1 MALLSYRNL
10 AIAFSGPRLLDDA
23 ALTIEKRDRICLIGR
38 NGEGKSTL
46 LRILS
51 GEQAP
56 VKGQIEAIPDLRVA
70 KLDQE
75 VPDHLEGTVFDIV
88 AAGLGKS
95 AAVVAEYHR
104 IAHDYAEKPEDTT
117 LAAQLDELQAQ
128 IDREDSWALENRV
141 ETIIDRV
148 ELDADRAF
156 SALSGGNKRRA
167 LLARALVTDPHI
179 LLLDEPTNHLDIPGI
194 QWLEE
199 FLRKTDIALLFV
211 SHDRAFI
218 RSVANRILDLD
229 RGTLTKFN
237 CDYETYLK
245 RKSDLLDAQANQEA
259 VFDKKLAEE
268 EVWIRKGIQARRTR
282 NEGRVRALFKMR
294 EERAQRRNI
303 IGTSNLQ
310 LNEAQ
315 ISGRKVIDVD
325 SINYRWDAKP
335 LIDDFSTTIW
345 RGDKIGIVGLNGSGK
360 TTLLNLLLK
369 KLEPNSGSISHGTKL
384 EVAYFDQHR
393 AQLDESLSVMENV
406 SPYSDTVKINGHNRH
421 ILTYLQDFLF
431 TPHAARSPI
440 TKLSGGERAR
450 LLLARLFLQPANVLV
465 LDEPTN
471 DLDIETV
478 ELLEER
484 LLEFDGTLLIVSH
497 DRSFLNNVVTS
508 TIALEGN
515 GQVREYVGGCDEWLE
530 QHESSKAKPAA
541 KSAAK
546 VEPVSAAPSQSQ
558 TKPRK
563 LSNKEREALKT
574 LPGKIEQLEKAH
586 AELSAKMATA
596 EYYQDAANDP
606 AKDAQALEQLEAET
620 LEAYE
625 RWEAIEAL
633 ANG

>member
-10 AIAFSGPRLLDDA
+10 AIAFSGPRLLDNA
-23 ALTIEKRDRICLIGR
+23 ALTIEKQDRICLIGR

-56 VKGQIEAIPDLRVA
+56 DTGQIEAIPGLRVT

-75 VPDHLEGTVFDIV
+75 VPAGLEGSVFDIV
-88 AAGLGKS
+88 AAGLGS
-95 AAVVAEYHR
+95 EADIVAEYHR
-104 IAHDYAEKPEDTT
+104 VAHDFAENPEDQT
-117 LAAQLDELQAQ
+117 LAAKLDDLQAA
-128 IDREDSWALENRV
+128 IDRSDSWALENKV
-141 ETIIDRV
+141 ESIINRV
-148 ELDADRAF
+148 ELDPDSQF
-156 SALSGGNKRRA
+156 NALSGGNKRRV
-167 LLARALVTDPHI
+167 LLARALVNEPHI

-194 QWLEE
+194 QWLES
-199 FLRKTDIALLFV
+199 FLGKTDIALLFV

-218 RSVANRILDLD
+218 RRVANRILDLD
-229 RGTLTKFN
+229 RGVLTKFN
-237 CDYETYLK
+237 CDYATYLK
-245 RKSDLLDAQANQEA
+245 RKTELLEAQSNQQA

-294 EERAQRRNI
+294 QERAKRREM
-303 IGTSNLQ
+303 IGSSNLQ

-315 ISGRKVIDVD
+315 LSGRKVIDVED
-325 SINYRWDAKP
+325 LSYQWAEKP
-335 LIDDFSTTIW
+335 LIQDFSTTLW

-369 KLEPNSGSISHGTKL
+369 QLEPNSGRVSHGTKL

-393 AQLDESLSVMENV
+393 AQLDDSLSVMENV
-406 SPYSDTVKINGHNRH
+406 SPFSDTVTINGQKRH

-450 LLLARLFLQPANVLV
+450 LLLARLFLQPANLLV

-497 DRSFLNNVVTS
+497 DRSFLNNVVTN
-508 TIALEGN
+508 TIALEGD
-515 GQVREYVGGCDEWLE
+515 GAVKEYVGGCDEWLSE
-530 QHESSKAKPAA
+530 RESVKQRAATHKQTAVKPP
-541 KSAAK
+541 
-546 VEPVSAAPSQSQ
+546 EPAPNK
-558 TKPRK
+558 TRK

-574 LPGKIEQLEKAH
+574 LPAKIDALETEH
-586 AELSAKMATA
+586 AALSAKMATA
-596 EYYQDAANDP
+596 EYYQDAGNDP
-606 AKDAQALEQLEAET
+606 AADAAKLEALEAKT
-620 LEAYE
+620 LDAYTQ
-625 RWEAIEAL
+625 WEELEAL
-633 ANG
+633 AKGL

>member
-10 AIAFSGPRLLDDA
+10 AIAFSGPRLLDEA

-56 VKGQIEAIPDLRVA
+56 DKGQVEAIPDLRVA

-75 VPDHLEGTVFDIV
+75 VPDHLEGSVFDIV

-95 AAVVAEYHR
+95 AAVVADYHR
-104 IAHDYAEKPEDTT
+104 IAHDYAENPDDTA
-117 LAAQLDELQAQ
+117 LAAKLDELQAQ
-128 IDREDSWALENRV
+128 IDREDSWALENKV
-141 ETIIDRV
+141 EAIIDRV
-148 ELDADRAF
+148 ELDADMTF

-194 QWLEE
+194 QWLED

-245 RKSDLLDAQANQEA
+245 RKSDLLDAQANQQA

-294 EERAQRRNI
+294 KERAQRRNI

-315 ISGRKVIDVD
+315 LSGRKVIDVE
-325 SINYRWDAKP
+325 SIHYQWDAKP
-335 LIDDFSTTIW
+335 LINDFSTTIW

-369 KLEPNSGSISHGTKL
+369 QLEPNSGSITHGTKL

-508 TIALEGN
+508 TIALERN
-515 GQVREYVGGCDEWLE
+515 GQVREYVGGCDEWLG
-530 QHESSKAKPAA
+530 QRQTSQAKPAPKRTTQA
-541 KSAAK
+541 
-546 VEPVSAAPSQSQ
+546 EPKAETPNKA
-558 TKPRK
+558 RK

-574 LPGKIEQLEKAH
+574 L
-586 AELSAKMATA
+586 
-596 EYYQDAANDP
+596 
-606 AKDAQALEQLEAET
+606 
-620 LEAYE
+620 
-625 RWEAIEAL
+625 
-633 ANG
+633 